1 MKSLKNWIFGT
12 LAHNRVNSVLGFSV
26 MALLLA
32 AIYLTRDATNLD
44 EYLLIDEESPPQCDL
59 FSGKWV
65 FDHKFA
71 PSYND
76 QQCSFMTD
84 DYACQKFG
92 RNESIYQHWRWQPHD
107 CDLSRFNATTLLE
120 KFRGKRITFVGDS
133 LNKNQ
138 WTSLLC
144 LIESS
149 IPPSERF
156 VQWNGSLATFKT
168 SQYDGVSIQFYWEP
182 LLVESNCDDPAEHH
196 VLERVINVHKIE
208 KHAMHWKDAD
218 ILIFDSFM
226 WWLSPKMTVLQGS
239 SQNSEEINNTVERT
253 ESYKM
258 ALKTWTDWLNLHVNQ
273 TKTQLFFMSFSPYH
287 HTGEDWGK
295 NSNTNCYNE
304 TEPILDEG
312 FVGSGLDRGMI
323 EVAENAV
330 RELQS
335 KGLKVQYVNITNL
348 SDRRKEAHPSIYRK
362 QWKPPT
368 EKELANPS
376 SYSDC
381 VHWCLP
387 GVPDIWNQL
396 LYAYILQYT

>member
-1 MKSLKNWIFGT
+1 MKEYPIQIKCLK
-12 LAHNRVNSVLGFSV
+12 
-26 MALLLA
+26 
-32 AIYLTRDATNLD
+32 Y
-44 EYLLIDEESPPQCDL
+44 
-59 FSGKWV
+59 
-65 FDHKFA
+65 
-71 PSYND
+71 
-76 QQCSFMTD
+76 
-84 DYACQKFG
+84 
-92 RNESIYQHWRWQPHD
+92 
-107 CDLSRFNATTLLE
+107 
-120 KFRGKRITFVGDS
+120 
-133 LNKNQ
+133 KNPNI
-138 WTSLLC
+138 C
-144 LIESS
+144 
-149 IPPSERF
+149 R
-156 VQWNGSLATFKT
+156 
-168 SQYDGVSIQFYWEP
+168 
-182 LLVESNCDDPAEHH
+182 
-196 VLERVINVHKIE
+196 
-208 KHAMHWKDAD
+208 
-218 ILIFDSFM
+218 
-226 WWLSPKMTVLQGS
+226 
-239 SQNSEEINNTVERT
+239 
-253 ESYKM
+253 
-258 ALKTWTDWLNLHVNQ
+258 
-273 TKTQLFFMSFSPYH
+273 
-287 HTGEDWGK
+287 GEDWGK